1 MDEPAA
7 AEQTDD
13 GSKEKP
19 SKLSR
24 GRASQEEIAYESSAA
39 GGGAAIEGDYADHA
53 NNNGSSS
60 KPHGYRGKQGKK
72 PNNPDADIYD
82 PCCPSAD
89 GYADYRDKEQITR
102 GAQQQ
107 AGSKK
112 KKSKKD
118 RQQQQQPAPPL
129 VDRWYYV
136 DNQSGT
142 TQGPFTTEQMVQWR
156 DAGFFPPT
164 TPTRNGEDGPFRPL
178 SSVDLSVPLRPPPPA
193 PGVDNAAGSKLG
205 EDAAGAD
212 DGIEARIAALK
223 GGVNQEPP
231 PKTETDDDV
240 DARIAA
246 LRGERVASHADDGE
260 TAAEQAAPYGAPEA
274 HGDEPPAYSLD
285 DDAAYPADVPYPV
298 DDDVEYPAD
307 VPYPVDDAYPGGDE
321 AYPDTDGAYGQAA
334 DDYPSA
340 VAPYYTGEEEAAP
353 EDAKLKEYKG
363 DKAVVGFV
371 PSNLAVKRTNKE
383 VGETPRK
390 RRKTAAAAAVPDD
403 EMTSKDD
410 PKSTSVAED
419 YNDFMKEVATLK

>member
-1 MDEPAA
+1 MADIW
-7 AEQTDD
+7 
-13 GSKEKP
+13 
-19 SKLSR
+19 
-24 GRASQEEIAYESSAA
+24 ASQEEIAYESSAA
-39 GGGAAIEGDYADHA
+39 GGGAAIEGDAFAHA

-60 KPHGYRGKQGKK
+60 SKPQGGHRGKKKK
-72 PNNPDADIYD
+72 PKDNPDADIYD

-107 AGSKK
+107 PGGKK
-112 KKSKKD
+112 NKKGKKD
-118 RQQQQQPAPPL
+118 GQQQQQQPGPPL

-136 DNQSGT
+136 DNQSGR
-142 TQGPFTTEQMVQWR
+142 TQGPFTTEQMAQWR
-156 DAGFFPPT
+156 GAGFFPPA

-178 SSVDLSVPLRPPPPA
+178 SAVDLSAPLLRPPA
-193 PGVDNAAGSKLG
+193 PEAPDVVDAVGSKSGEDNA
-205 EDAAGAD
+205 DAD

-223 GGVNQEPP
+223 GGANQDPP
-231 PKTETDDDV
+231 PKAEADDDA

-246 LRGERVASHADDGE
+246 LRDERVANHADDGE
-260 TAAEQAAPYGAPEA
+260 TAAEQAAPYGAPETYD
-274 HGDEPPAYSLD
+274 DEPPAYSLD

-334 DDYPSA
+334 DDYPSV
-340 VAPYYTGEEEAAP
+340 VAPYYTGEEGATDP
-353 EDAKLKEYKG
+353 PPSEDSKLKEYKG

-371 PSNLAVKRTNKE
+371 PSNLSVKRTNKE
-383 VGETPRK
+383 IGETSRK
-390 RRKTAAAAAVPDD
+390 RRKTAAAAVPND
-403 EMTSKDD
+403 EKTSKDE